1 MRQTRPASGSASLS
15 RCPGLPAEPR
25 GEKEGMG
32 DGSRV
37 DSHALL
43 SAALPRVFVVLLQ
56 GHVLRGSAAGG

>member
-1 MRQTRPASGSASLS
+1 
-15 RCPGLPAEPR
+15 
-25 GEKEGMG
+25 MG

-37 DSHALL
+37 ESHALL